1 MDTASVLIG
10 VFFLLL
16 FIFPLGWITY
26 KQFSFQKKYSHKI
39 KNFGREHQINFDEL
53 EVNHWSFLGIDQNQK
68 ILAFGSTNT
77 PENIQSLSIP
87 DIQHSKII
95 LDDEHISKTKDI
107 TIKLSGNFGV
117 KEISFYKDE
126 ADITADAAV
135 HLYTA
140 KKWLSYIQKA

>member
-26 KQFSFQKKYSHKI
+26 KQFNFQKKYSHKI

-77 PENIQSLSIP
+77 PEI
-87 DIQHSKII
+87 
-95 LDDEHISKTKDI
+95 
-107 TIKLSGNFGV
+107 
-117 KEISFYKDE
+117 
-126 ADITADAAV
+126 
-135 HLYTA
+135 
-140 KKWLSYIQKA
+140 IQK